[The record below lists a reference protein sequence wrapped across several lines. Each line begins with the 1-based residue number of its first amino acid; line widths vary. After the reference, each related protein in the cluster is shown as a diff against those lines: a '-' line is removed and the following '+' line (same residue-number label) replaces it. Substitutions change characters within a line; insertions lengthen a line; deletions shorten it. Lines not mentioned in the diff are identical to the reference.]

1 MFAVGVIHSYG
12 DILFFTNQQT
22 HPPTMATSSSSAAA
36 VACSTAALVAYLRC
50 EADISELKARRLREQ
65 AASLAAEYGDVNYT
79 ILEPEEMAPLDEHGI
94 PKYRGRKRGRKARK
108 RKRKHDPNRPKRQH
122 TAYTLF
128 VQENYPS
135 IRNQYPDLQS
145 KEIIALV
152 ARQWAEVSDLER
164 QAWKQR
170 AVASSAD
177 AEDEEEEE
185 GEEEGE
191 EEEESDDE
199 EEEESEEEVE
209 EGDDDVEHDE
219 EMKKISATGR
229 PKKK

>member
-1 MFAVGVIHSYG
+1 M
-12 DILFFTNQQT
+12 
-22 HPPTMATSSSSAAA
+22 AAA
-36 VACSTAALVAYLRC
+36 STAALVAYLRC
-50 EADISELKARRLREQ
+50 EADISELKAKRLREQ
-65 AASLAAEYGDVNYT
+65 AAALAAEYGDVNYT

-94 PKYRGRKRGRKARK
+94 PKYHGRKRGRKARK

-135 IRNQYPDLQS
+135 IRNQYPELQS
-145 KEIIALV
+145 KDIIGLV

-170 AVASSAD
+170 AVASANV
-177 AEDEEEEE
+177 EEEEE
-185 GEEEGE
+185 E

-199 EEEESEEEVE
+199 EGEEDESEEEE
-209 EGDDDVEHDE
+209 EQDE
-219 EMKKISATGR
+219 EEEVKKRAGR